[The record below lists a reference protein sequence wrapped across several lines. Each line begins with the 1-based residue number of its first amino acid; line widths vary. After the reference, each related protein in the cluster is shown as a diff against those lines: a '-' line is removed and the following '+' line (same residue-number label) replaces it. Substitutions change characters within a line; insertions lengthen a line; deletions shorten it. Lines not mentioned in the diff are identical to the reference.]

1 MTTSLN
7 PALVAEAER
16 VMRDA
21 ELLYD
26 AETVQQRLREMASGL
41 NQQLKHEVPV
51 MLCVMNGGLMIAG
64 HLLPLLTMP
73 LELDYIHATRYRN
86 STSGGEL
93 VWKRRHEIGLR
104 DRVVVVLDDILD
116 EGETLRGIQCACMEE
131 GAREVI
137 RVVMVEKIHDRNPDV
152 EAEYVGLQVPDRYVF
167 GFGMDYKGF
176 WRNCAGIYA
185 VKEEE

>member
-1 MTTSLN
+1 MNLE
-7 PALVAEAER
+7 LIAEARR

-26 AETVQQRLREMASGL
+26 GAQLQQRLLEMAAEL
-41 NQQLKHEVPV
+41 NQQLADEVPV
-51 MLCVMNGGLMIAG
+51 ALCVMNGGLMIAG

-86 STSGGEL
+86 TTLGGEL
-93 VWKRRHEIGLR
+93 VWKRRHEISIR
-104 DRVVVVLDDILD
+104 DRIVLVLDDILD
-116 EGETLRGIQCACMEE
+116 EGETLRGIQKACMDE
-131 GAREVI
+131 GARQVI

-152 EAEYVGLQVPDRYVF
+152 IAEYVGMQVPDRYVF

-176 WRNCAGIYA
+176 WRNSQGIYA